1 MNELID
7 FANELVLDLIEV
19 KNFEV
24 WVLKVVQ
31 APEAQ
36 EEIDDFEEVEGAF
49 VSTLTFSW
57 VAICDRIYL
66 LYEDRWDRSWGVDHA
81 DPGRDCSKP

>member
-1 MNELID
+1 MV
-7 FANELVLDLIEV
+7 FANELVPDLIEV

-24 WVLKVVQ
+24 WVLKLVP
-31 APEAQ
+31 APDTQ
-36 EEIDDFEEVEGAF
+36 EEMEDFEEVDGAS
-49 VSTLTFSW
+49 VSVVTFCW
-57 VAICDRIYL
+57 VTICDRIYL